1 MIKLVATDLD
11 GTLLYPKKRIA
22 GLCSSNRKFLRFL
35 SDNSIEIV
43 LVTGRNPKILKKI
56 NKIAHNDCKLFGCNG
71 AYLVTKDGI
80 KDKKPLN
87 RDKLLLLFS
96 ELYGRYGIFG
106 YFLFDDSQYTHIFLK
121 NLSPT
126 ISNVFRLGN
135 FFNGVLKEK
144 LIIGEENFFKTIPY
158 KDYYKFMISVG
169 LGEEAKKRAIELAYA
184 INEKY
189 SDYFSVVSSDT
200 AIEVT
205 SKDVDKGKSLLRYIK
220 KRGIDEK
227 ECLVIGDSANDIPMF
242 TSFSHSF
249 CMSHSKAFVK
259 AKANHIV
266 ELVSDIKRYI
276 LDPSLLEQD
285 QIKK

>member
-189 SDYFSVVSSDT
+189 SDYVRRCSLNAVARAVKIHDLEDNMDISRLKQVTEKDLKRLNKYLVAYRFLLSVG
-200 AIEVT
+200 E
-205 SKDVDKGKSLLRYIK
+205 
-220 KRGIDEK
+220 E
-227 ECLVIGDSANDIPMF
+227 
-242 TSFSHSF
+242 
-249 CMSHSKAFVK
+249 
-259 AKANHIV
+259 
-266 ELVSDIKRYI
+266 
-276 LDPSLLEQD
+276 
-285 QIKK
+285 